1 MVPVPSTG
9 GRSRAYGNSRIR
21 ISSGRP
27 LVSAICG
34 EGTMTGPD
42 RRQNLPTGR
51 QGESLAAAYLEKNG
65 YTIICRNYRR
75 RFGEIDI
82 IARHRGFTVFI
93 EVKTRRSGR
102 FGGPLVAVDR
112 RKQQQIYRV
121 AEEYLASHGLQE
133 TPARFDVVSVALA
146 RDGRVTIDVI
156 ENAFE
161 GGTG

>member
-1 MVPVPSTG
+1 
-9 GRSRAYGNSRIR
+9 
-21 ISSGRP
+21 
-27 LVSAICG
+27 
-34 EGTMTGPD
+34 MTGPD
-42 RRQNLPTGR
+42 RSGNLPTGR
-51 QGESLAAAYLEKNG
+51 QGESLATAYLEKKG

-133 TPARFDVVSVALA
+133 TPARFDVVSVTLS

-161 GGTG
+161 GAAG